1 MFFKYSKNQ
10 SSVLEW
16 FWWYKAPLSSKRPRI
31 NLLDHLKQLH
41 VEFTLES
48 KVIKI
53 NQDASKA
60 GDKKSYFWS
69 YSTCFETLER
79 VNPFFSFSNYENSII
94 FEKLC

>member
-1 MFFKYSKNQ
+1 MIFNYSKNK

-16 FWWYKAPLSSKRPRI
+16 FDDTKQPLASKRLRF

-53 NQDASKA
+53 DQDGIVYEKHNQ
-60 GDKKSYFWS
+60 
-69 YSTCFETLER
+69 LEILLILIR
-79 VNPFFSFSNYENSII
+79 LF
-94 FEKLC
+94 

>member
-1 MFFKYSKNQ
+1 MINKKYRLDNLIYVFLILKNK

-16 FWWYKAPLSSKRPRI
+16 FWWYKAPLASKRLRF

-53 NQDASKA
+53 DQDGIVYEKHNQLEILSHFDAM
-60 GDKKSYFWS
+60 F
-69 YSTCFETLER
+69 
-79 VNPFFSFSNYENSII
+79 
-94 FEKLC
+94 

>member
-1 MFFKYSKNQ
+1 MFFKCSKNK

-60 GDKKSYFWS
+60 GDAKKA
-69 YSTCFETLER
+69 
-79 VNPFFSFSNYENSII
+79 I
-94 FEKLC
+94 FEATQLALKL